1 MSRVGLLCLVE
12 QTLLD
17 EHVHNVAALGLIQDI
32 IVSDEQ
38 SLRKVNDSNEGV
50 IWNDRCLRFLWVVL
64 VKLVDEIFDRLHRI
78 KYFLKVHRVP
88 ISHGKVVLY
97 EFDKKLEEL
106 WSLRETHLL
115 AVVNLTEKFLQE
127 EDWRGLGK
135 WARLDVET
143 KEFDRTFELAPLC
156 R

>member
-50 IWNDRCLRFLWVVL
+50 IWNDRCLRFL
-64 VKLVDEIFDRLHRI
+64 
-78 KYFLKVHRVP
+78 
-88 ISHGKVVLY
+88 
-97 EFDKKLEEL
+97 
-106 WSLRETHLL
+106 
-115 AVVNLTEKFLQE
+115 
-127 EDWRGLGK
+127 
-135 WARLDVET
+135 
-143 KEFDRTFELAPLC
+143 
-156 R
+156 